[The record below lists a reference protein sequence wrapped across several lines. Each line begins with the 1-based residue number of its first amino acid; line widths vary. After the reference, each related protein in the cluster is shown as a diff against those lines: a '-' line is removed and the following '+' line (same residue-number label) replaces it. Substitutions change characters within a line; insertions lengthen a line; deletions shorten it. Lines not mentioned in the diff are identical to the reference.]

1 MPSDDA
7 LYYLTGM
14 GGTLANGLGQAL
26 RARGLTVYG
35 RELVG
40 EFRACGFA
48 TQVESVVQ
56 DLQAHFWD
64 RQARV
69 LANSFGAY
77 LFLHAQAQLP
87 PFPGR
92 VLLLSPIV
100 GAFDNTQGNMHFV
113 PPRAEHLA
121 RLAHAGHFPCPREV
135 QVHVGEHD
143 WQSQPEQVRAFG
155 ERVGIPVHI
164 VPDAGHQLPHDYV
177 ARLLDGWLGA

>member
-48 TQVESVVQ
+48 TQVESVAQ

-64 RQARV
+64 RPR
-69 LANSFGAY
+69 SGA
-77 LFLHAQAQLP
+77 AALP
-87 PFPGR
+87 HRGR
-92 VLLLSPIV
+92 V
-100 GAFDNTQGNMHFV
+100 
-113 PPRAEHLA
+113 
-121 RLAHAGHFPCPREV
+121 
-135 QVHVGEHD
+135 
-143 WQSQPEQVRAFG
+143 
-155 ERVGIPVHI
+155 
-164 VPDAGHQLPHDYV
+164 
-177 ARLLDGWLGA
+177 